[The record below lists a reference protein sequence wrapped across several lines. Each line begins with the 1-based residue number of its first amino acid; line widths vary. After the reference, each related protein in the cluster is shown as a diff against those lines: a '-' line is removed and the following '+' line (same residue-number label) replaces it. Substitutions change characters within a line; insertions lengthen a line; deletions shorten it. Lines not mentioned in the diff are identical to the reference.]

1 MGASR
6 LTHPVPLH
14 FHHKGVFTFVL
25 EKGFDF
31 ECPELG
37 EQRSDASGGMSSLYF
52 KVWILTLIPAFSFP
66 SRCTQLLCGHGIAHL
81 RSCRCETG
89 YGVTAGGGAERECMS
104 TLTDSIQQGK
114 TTPHATVA

>member
-1 MGASR
+1 MGASL

-31 ECPELG
+31 EHPELG

-52 KVWILTLIPAFSFP
+52 KVWILTSIPAFSFP
-66 SRCTQLLCGHGIAHL
+66 SRCKQLLCGHGIDHV
-81 RSCRCETG
+81 RSCETG
-89 YGVTAGGGAERECMS
+89 YGMTAEGRAAERGCMS
-104 TLTDSIQQGK
+104 TITDSIQQGK
-114 TTPHATVA
+114 TTPPATVT